1 MLAASDI
8 QHMSV
13 NERFQAL
20 EMIWDSLSKSPD
32 QLASPGWHDKI
43 LKGRLAEVE
52 AGKGVF
58 LSLPQLRERLGLAGA

>member
-1 MLAASDI
+1 MLSAADI
-8 QHMSV
+8 QLMSV
-13 NERFQAL
+13 TERFQAL

-32 QLASPGWHDKI
+32 QLASPAWHDKI

-58 LSLPQLRERLGLAGA
+58 LSLSQLKERLGRAGT